1 MTVGVTGG
9 IGAGKS
15 TVCRVFEA
23 RGGRVIDADVVG
35 HEVLDDRTVAG
46 MLAEAFGPD
55 VVDEEGA
62 IIRRRLGERAFA
74 SEASREKLTGVVW
87 PEIGRRIVSLVAEHK
102 ASDPNVT
109 TVIDAPLLIEWDAPK
124 AFCNVLVVVTAPK
137 ETRISR
143 SMARLGLTREE
154 VESRMAFQLP
164 DEEKVRAA
172 DYVIENTGALCQVEG
187 QAESVWRAIH
197 RAS

>member
-1 MTVGVTGG
+1 VGVTGG

-23 RGGRVIDADVVG
+23 HGGRVIDADAVG
-35 HEVLDDRTVAG
+35 HAVLSDPNVAG
-46 MLAEAFGPD
+46 MLAKAFGPD
-55 VVDEEGA
+55 ILDGEGTV
-62 IIRRRLGERAFA
+62 IRRRLGERAFA

-87 PEIGRRIVSLVAEHK
+87 PEIGRRIVSLVAEHE

-109 TVIDAPLLIEWDAPK
+109 MVIDAPLLIEWDDPK
-124 AFCNVLVVVTAPK
+124 AFCNVLVVVTAP
-137 ETRISR
+137 EEARISR

-164 DEEKVRAA
+164 DEAKVRAA
-172 DYVIENTGALCQVEG
+172 DYVIENAGALCDVEG
-187 QAESVWRAIH
+187 QADTVWRAIH
-197 RAS
+197 RKN